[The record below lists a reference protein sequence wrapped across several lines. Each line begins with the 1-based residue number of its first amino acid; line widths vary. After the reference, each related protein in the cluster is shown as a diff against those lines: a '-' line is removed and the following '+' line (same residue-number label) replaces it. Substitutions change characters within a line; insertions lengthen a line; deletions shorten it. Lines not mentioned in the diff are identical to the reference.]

1 MQWMQWRMVPITTV
15 LALFV
20 VAGCRSDRAPD
31 VRGTDA
37 PDATDATDT
46 AEIVDATAPDMY
58 ADVLTCDTVALAS
71 EAATTGSGDTSLR
84 IGNHVLVIPGSSQNA
99 NRQVTFQ
106 QLEGDSLAYRIV
118 QEGSPP
124 PFAPPAQLTIDL
136 AARCTQYDAGLWD
149 IWRNAGDGSAQRH
162 IRLPSRPAITVLVVG
177 GSYFIVA
184 D

>member
-37 PDATDATDT
+37 PDAPDT

-58 ADVLTCDTVALAS
+58 ANTLKCDTVPPGS
-71 EAATTGSGDTSLR
+71 DTVTTGSGEATLR
-84 IGNHVLVIPGSSQNA
+84 IGDHVLVIPGSNQNA

-118 QEGSPP
+118 QEGSPSA
-124 PFAPPAQLTIDL
+124 FAPPAELTIRLD
-136 AARCTQYDAGLWD
+136 ARCTQVEADRWH
-149 IWRNAGDGSAQRH
+149 IWRNAGGGSVQRH
-162 IRLPSRPAITVLVVG
+162 IRLPNRPAITVLVVG